1 MTIKPDPDDIEFRL
15 RTFRPRMPSPLPE
28 RFVLRRSRAPLWTV
42 AVAGIAAAVLIVSRA
57 RSPVPPKDLIES
69 PTLGAL
75 TTLAIGNPDELDA
88 ALARISRVS
97 LPDVGRAGGALQ
109 QLAKE

>member
-1 MTIKPDPDDIEFRL
+1 MKPDPDDIEFRL

-28 RFVLRRSRAPLWTV
+28 RFVQRRSRAPFWTG
-42 AVAGIAAAVLIVSRA
+42 AVAGIAAAVLIVSRVA
-57 RSPVPPKDLIES
+57 RSPDPPKERIES

-75 TTLAIGNPDELDA
+75 TTLAIDNPDELDT

-97 LPDVGRAGGALQ
+97 LPDVGRVGGALQ